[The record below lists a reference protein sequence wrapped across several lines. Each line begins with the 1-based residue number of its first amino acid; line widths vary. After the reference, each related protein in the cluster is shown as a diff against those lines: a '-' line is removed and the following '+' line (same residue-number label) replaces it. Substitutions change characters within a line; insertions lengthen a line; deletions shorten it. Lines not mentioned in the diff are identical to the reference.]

1 MWAKIKCFL
10 GLHDWEPYE
19 SRYWGKVITY
29 RKCRR
34 QGCYTKQR
42 WHPSEAFQQEGYW
55 A

>member
-1 MWAKIKCFL
+1 MWARVKCFL

-19 SRYWGKVITY
+19 STRWGHTIRY

-34 QGCYTKQR
+34 QGCSARQR
-42 WHPSEAFQQEGYW
+42 WHKAEAFVHEGYW